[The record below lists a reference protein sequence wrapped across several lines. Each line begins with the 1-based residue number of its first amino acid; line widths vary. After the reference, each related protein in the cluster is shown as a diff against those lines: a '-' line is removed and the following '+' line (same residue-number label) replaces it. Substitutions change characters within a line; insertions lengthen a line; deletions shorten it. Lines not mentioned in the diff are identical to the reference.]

1 MDLLHRKDHG
11 RPLRKA
17 MKEADLSGPELAAA
31 TRLVDPEGIG
41 VSPAVIGFLAGT
53 GRSARERC
61 KLRTAW
67 LIAEGVKQPLQELFN
82 MPTRSTSTEERST
95 PHGDEDPHRAG

>member
-1 MDLLHRKDHG
+1 MDVLHRKDHG
-11 RPLRKA
+11 TPLREA
-17 MKEADLSGPELAAA
+17 MQEAGLSGPELAAA

-67 LIAEGVKQPLQELFN
+67 LIAEGVSQPLQALFS
-82 MPTRSTSTEERST
+82 MPTRSTSTEERSISD
-95 PHGDEDPHRAG
+95 GDEDSR